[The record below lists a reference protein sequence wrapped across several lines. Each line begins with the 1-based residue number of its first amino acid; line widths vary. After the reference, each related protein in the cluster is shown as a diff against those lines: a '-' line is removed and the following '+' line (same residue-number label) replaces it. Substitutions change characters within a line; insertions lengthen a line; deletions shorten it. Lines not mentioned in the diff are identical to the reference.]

1 MTQQDY
7 SKMFSCPRCGTMG
20 AIFLL
25 KVIGYQILI
34 KQRCPTHGG
43 RKYVVPLMKKD
54 EFMPYIRDAVFRCY
68 KCGQE
73 AIVDYVKVKGPWSLI
88 RCSCPTHR
96 NKLPFY
102 KIWSSIYNEISG
114 KELKV
119 QPPTEPLPPME
130 PQPTESEPTV
140 GEQKEYCPHCGTPL
154 RGIEKF
160 CGACGAELG

>member
-7 SKMFSCPRCGTMG
+7 SKKFSCPHCGTMG

-25 KVIGYQILI
+25 KVTGSQILI

-43 RKYVVPLMKKD
+43 RKYIVPLMKKD

-73 AIVDYVKVKGPWSLI
+73 AIVDYVKVKGPWSLV
-88 RCSCPTHR
+88 RCSCPTHK

-102 KIWSSIYNEISG
+102 KIWNSVYNEISG
-114 KELKV
+114 KELEA
-119 QPPTEPLPPME
+119 QPPTEP
-130 PQPTESEPTV
+130 QPEESEPTI
-140 GEQKEYCPHCGTPL
+140 GERKEYCPHCGTPL
-154 RGIEKF
+154 RGVEKF
-160 CGACGAELG
+160 CGACGAELE